1 MSASHGRGH
10 ALQAATDGK
19 ILIVSSGGVI
29 ARCAQAALGCDAART
44 VDLNLSLRN
53 TAISEFRSDGEAL
66 RLLTWNALP
75 HYAAPSAREW
85 VTYY

>member
-1 MSASHGRGH
+1 M
-10 ALQAATDGK
+10 
-19 ILIVSSGGVI
+19 VSSGGGVI

-53 TAISEFRSDGEAL
+53 TAISEFRGQGESL

-75 HYAAPSAREW
+75 HYAAPSMREW